1 VTCKRLEA
9 EGLLAELGGTLD
21 AHVEQCEDCRAR
33 LRGYQRL
40 AGLIATGATARQ
52 APADWKARTQA
63 RVRAAARAQR
73 RRRIVGLGAAAVAA
87 VAAAAI
93 VLPPWFRGGGG
104 ARQPEE
110 PSLALQLGDD
120 PAVTHHQRDWR
131 GEVHVGTQLRAH
143 AIPAGQP
150 YFEVRVYR
158 GARELLLRCPQAG
171 PPACLEA
178 DRSMLVWTIPSVATY
193 QVLFLVAARPI
204 AAPRGSLDDDVAAA
218 TAGGARVIEVQTL
231 HVR

>member
-9 EGLLAELGGTLD
+9 EGLLAELGDTLD
-21 AHVEQCEDCRAR
+21 SHVEQCEDCRAR

-93 VLPPWFRGGGG
+93 VLPPWFGG
-104 ARQPEE
+104 ARQPAE
-110 PSLALQLGDD
+110 PRLALQLGDD
-120 PAVTHHQRDWR
+120 PAITHHQSDWR

-143 AIPAGQP
+143 ALAAGEK

-178 DRSMLVWTIPSVATY
+178 DRSTLVWTIPSVATY
-193 QVLFLVAARPI
+193 QVLFLVSAQPI
-204 AAPRGSLDDDVAAA
+204 AAPRGSLEDDVAAA
-218 TAGGARVIEVQTL
+218 TAGGARVIEAQTL